1 MEHKYNLSSST
12 WDNKEIDAIKKVID
26 TGFYSMGKY
35 VKSFEE
41 NFANYI
47 GSKYCV
53 MVNSGSSA
61 NLLGIASLFY
71 QRDNPLKKGDEVIV
85 PEVSWSTT
93 YTPLQ
98 QYGLKVKFV
107 DIDIDTLNYDLKKL
121 ETAITDKT
129 RLILAVNLLGNPNN
143 FKIINQFISDKEI
156 VLFEDNCESMGA
168 EFENKKAGT
177 FGEIGTFSTFFSH
190 HISTMEGGLI
200 VTDNEELYHILL
212 SIRAHGWTRNL
223 KDDNP
228 LHTKSDNKFYES
240 FNFILPGYNL
250 RPLEL
255 SGAIGIEQIKKLP
268 KLIEVRRRN
277 AELFRGL
284 FEKNEKI
291 IIQKEIGNSSWFGFS
306 LIINEHLTSIKRHKI
321 IIELEKA
328 GIETR
333 PIVSG
338 NFLKNKVLKF
348 FDYEVSGDLTNSE
361 FLDRNGFFVGN
372 HHYDLTSELK
382 HLQNT
387 LNKFL

>member
-1 MEHKYNLSSST
+1 MKYNLASSS
-12 WDNKEIDAIKKVID
+12 WDHKEIDAMNRVID
-26 TGFYSMGKY
+26 SGFYTMGKN
-35 VKSFEE
+35 VEKFETVFSSF
-41 NFANYI
+41 F
-47 GSKYCV
+47 GSKYAL

-61 NLLGIASLFY
+61 NLLSVAALFFLKS
-71 QRDNPLKKGDEVIV
+71 NPLKRGDEVIV
-85 PEVSWSTT
+85 PSVSWSTT
-93 YTPLQ
+93 YAPLQ

-107 DIDIDTLNYDLKKL
+107 DISLDTLNFDIDKLKA
-121 ETAITDKT
+121 AITDRT
-129 RLILAVNLLGNPNN
+129 RVIFAVNILGNPNEFLKINN
-143 FKIINQFISDKEI
+143 FINNKNIY
-156 VLFEDNCESMGA
+156 LLEDNCESMGA
-168 EFENKKAGT
+168 RYENKFTGTFGIAGT
-177 FGEIGTFSTFFSH
+177 FSSFFSH
-190 HISTMEGGLI
+190 HISTMEGGIIL
-200 VTDNEELYHILL
+200 TDNYELYNIMISL
-212 SIRAHGWTRNL
+212 RAHGWTRNL

-228 LHTKSDNKFYES
+228 LHIKSDNKFYES

-255 SGAIGIEQIKKLP
+255 SGAIGIEQLKKLP

-277 AELFRGL
+277 AELFMSL

-291 IIQKEIGNSSWFGFS
+291 IIQKEIGDSSWFGFS
-306 LIINEHLTSIKRHKI
+306 LIINEHVTSIKRDKI

-348 FDYEVSGDLTNSE
+348 FDYEVSGTLSNSD

-382 HLQNT
+382 HLQDT

>member
-1 MEHKYNLSSST
+1 MKYNLASSS
-12 WDNKEIDAIKKVID
+12 WDHKEIDAMNRVID
-26 TGFYSMGKY
+26 SGFYTMGKN
-35 VKSFEE
+35 VEKFESIFSSF
-41 NFANYI
+41 F
-47 GSKYCV
+47 GSKYAL
-53 MVNSGSSA
+53 MLNSGSSA
-61 NLLGIASLFY
+61 NLLSVAALFFLKN
-71 QRDNPLKKGDEVIV
+71 NPLQRGDEVIV
-85 PEVSWSTT
+85 PSVSWSTT
-93 YTPLQ
+93 YAPLQ

-107 DIDIDTLNYDLKKL
+107 DISLDTLNFDLDKL
-121 ETAITDKT
+121 KAAITDKT
-129 RLILAVNLLGNPNN
+129 RAIFAVNILGNPNE
-143 FKIINQFISDKEI
+143 FLKINNIIKNKNIY
-156 VLFEDNCESMGA
+156 LLEDNCESMGA
-168 EFENKKAGT
+168 KYENQFTGTFGIAGT
-177 FGEIGTFSTFFSH
+177 FSSFFSH
-190 HISTMEGGLI
+190 HISTMEGGMIL
-200 VTDNEELYHILL
+200 TDNYELYNIML
-212 SIRAHGWTRNL
+212 SLRAHGWTRNL

-228 LHTKSDNKFYES
+228 LHIKSDNKFYES

-291 IIQKEIGNSSWFGFS
+291 IIQKEIGDSSWFGFS
-306 LIINEHLTSIKRHKI
+306 LIINEHVTSIKRDKI

-348 FDYEVSGDLTNSE
+348 FDYEISGSLSNSE

-382 HLQNT
+382 HLKNT

>member
-1 MEHKYNLSSST
+1 MKYNLASSS
-12 WDNKEIDAIKKVID
+12 WDHKEIDAMNRVID
-26 TGFYSMGKY
+26 SGFYTMGKN
-35 VKSFEE
+35 VEKFESIFSSF
-41 NFANYI
+41 F
-47 GSKYCV
+47 GSKYAL
-53 MVNSGSSA
+53 MLNSGSSA
-61 NLLGIASLFY
+61 NLLSVAALFFLKN
-71 QRDNPLKKGDEVIV
+71 NPLQRGDEVIV
-85 PEVSWSTT
+85 PSVSWSTT
-93 YTPLQ
+93 YAPLQ

-107 DIDIDTLNYDLKKL
+107 DISLDTLNFDLDKL
-121 ETAITDKT
+121 KAAITDKT
-129 RLILAVNLLGNPNN
+129 RAIFAVNILGNPNE
-143 FKIINQFISDKEI
+143 FLKINNIIKNKNIY
-156 VLFEDNCESMGA
+156 LLEDNCESMGA
-168 EFENKKAGT
+168 KYENQFTGTFGIAGT
-177 FGEIGTFSTFFSH
+177 FSSFFSH
-190 HISTMEGGLI
+190 HISTMEGGMIL
-200 VTDNEELYHILL
+200 TDNYELYNIML
-212 SIRAHGWTRNL
+212 SLRAHGWTRNL

-228 LHTKSDNKFYES
+228 LHIKSDNKFYES

-277 AELFRGL
+277 AELFKGL
-284 FEKNEKI
+284 FEKNEKT

-306 LIINEHLTSIKRHKI
+306 LIINENVTSIKRDKI

-348 FDYEVSGDLTNSE
+348 FDYEVSGDLSNSE

-382 HLQNT
+382 HLKNT

>member
-1 MEHKYNLSSST
+1 MKYNLASSS
-12 WDNKEIDAIKKVID
+12 WDHKEIDAMNRVID
-26 TGFYSMGKY
+26 SGFYTMGKN
-35 VKSFEE
+35 VEKFESIFSSF
-41 NFANYI
+41 F
-47 GSKYCV
+47 GSKYAL
-53 MVNSGSSA
+53 MLNSGSSA
-61 NLLGIASLFY
+61 NLLSVAALFFLKN
-71 QRDNPLKKGDEVIV
+71 NPLQRGDEVIV
-85 PEVSWSTT
+85 PSVSWSTT
-93 YTPLQ
+93 YAPLQ

-107 DIDIDTLNYDLKKL
+107 DISLDTLNFDLDKL
-121 ETAITDKT
+121 KEAITDKT
-129 RLILAVNLLGNPNN
+129 RAIFAVNILGNPNE
-143 FKIINQFISDKEI
+143 FLKINNIIKNKNIYL
-156 VLFEDNCESMGA
+156 VEDNCESMGA
-168 EFENKKAGT
+168 KYENQFTGTFGIAGT
-177 FGEIGTFSTFFSH
+177 FSSFFSH
-190 HISTMEGGLI
+190 HISTMEGGMIL
-200 VTDNEELYHILL
+200 TDNYELYNIML
-212 SIRAHGWTRNL
+212 SLRAHGWTRNL

-228 LHTKSDNKFYES
+228 LHIKSDNKFYES

-291 IIQKEIGNSSWFGFS
+291 IIQKEIGDSSWFGFS
-306 LIINEHLTSIKRHKI
+306 LIINEHVTSIKRDKI
-321 IIELEKA
+321 IIELEKV

-348 FDYEVSGDLTNSE
+348 FDYEVSGSLSNSE

>member
-1 MEHKYNLSSST
+1 MKYNLASSS
-12 WDNKEIDAIKKVID
+12 WDHKEIDAMNRVID
-26 TGFYSMGKY
+26 SGFYTMGKN
-35 VKSFEE
+35 VEKFESIFSSF
-41 NFANYI
+41 F
-47 GSKYCV
+47 GSKYAL
-53 MVNSGSSA
+53 MLNSGSSA
-61 NLLGIASLFY
+61 NLLSVAALFFLKN
-71 QRDNPLKKGDEVIV
+71 NPLQRGDEVIV
-85 PEVSWSTT
+85 PSVSWSTT
-93 YTPLQ
+93 YAPLQ

-107 DIDIDTLNYDLKKL
+107 DISLDTLNFDLDKL
-121 ETAITDKT
+121 KEAITDKT
-129 RLILAVNLLGNPNN
+129 RAIFAVNILGNPNE
-143 FKIINQFISDKEI
+143 FLKINNIIKNKNIY
-156 VLFEDNCESMGA
+156 LLEDNCESMGA
-168 EFENKKAGT
+168 KYENQFTGTFGIAGT
-177 FGEIGTFSTFFSH
+177 FSSFFSH
-190 HISTMEGGLI
+190 HISTMEGGMIL
-200 VTDNEELYHILL
+200 TDNYELYNIML
-212 SIRAHGWTRNL
+212 SLRAHGWTRNL

-228 LHTKSDNKFYES
+228 LHIKSDNKFYES

-291 IIQKEIGNSSWFGFS
+291 IIQKEIGDSSWFGFS
-306 LIINEHLTSIKRHKI
+306 LIINEHVTSIKRDKI
-321 IIELEKA
+321 IIELEKV

-348 FDYEVSGDLTNSE
+348 FDYEVSGSLSNSE

>member
-1 MEHKYNLSSST
+1 MKYNLASSS
-12 WDNKEIDAIKKVID
+12 WDHKEIDAMNRVID
-26 TGFYSMGKY
+26 SGFYTMGKN
-35 VKSFEE
+35 VEKFETVFSSF
-41 NFANYI
+41 F
-47 GSKYCV
+47 GSKYAL

-61 NLLGIASLFY
+61 NLLSVAALFFLKN
-71 QRDNPLKKGDEVIV
+71 NPLKRGDEVIV
-85 PEVSWSTT
+85 PSVSWSTT
-93 YTPLQ
+93 YAPLQ

-107 DIDIDTLNYDLKKL
+107 DISLDTLNFDIDKL
-121 ETAITDKT
+121 RAAITDKT
-129 RLILAVNLLGNPNN
+129 RVIFAVNILGNPND
-143 FKIINQFISDKEI
+143 FLKINNIIKNKNIY
-156 VLFEDNCESMGA
+156 LLEDNCESMGA
-168 EFENKKAGT
+168 KYESQFTGTFGIAGT
-177 FGEIGTFSTFFSH
+177 FSSFFSH
-190 HISTMEGGLI
+190 HISTMEGGMIL
-200 VTDNEELYHILL
+200 TDNYELYNIML
-212 SIRAHGWTRNL
+212 SLRAHGWTRNL

-382 HLQNT
+382 HLQDT

>member
-1 MEHKYNLSSST
+1 MKYNLASSS
-12 WDNKEIDAIKKVID
+12 WDHKEIDAMNRVID
-26 TGFYSMGKY
+26 SGFYTMGKN
-35 VKSFEE
+35 VEKFETVFSSF
-41 NFANYI
+41 F
-47 GSKYCV
+47 GSKYAL

-61 NLLGIASLFY
+61 NLLSVAALFFLKN
-71 QRDNPLKKGDEVIV
+71 NPLKRGDEVIV
-85 PEVSWSTT
+85 PSVSWSTT
-93 YTPLQ
+93 YAPLQ

-107 DIDIDTLNYDLKKL
+107 DISLDTLNFDIDKL
-121 ETAITDKT
+121 RAAITDKT
-129 RLILAVNLLGNPNN
+129 RVIFAVNILGNPND
-143 FKIINQFISDKEI
+143 FLKINNIIKNKNIY
-156 VLFEDNCESMGA
+156 LLEDNCESMGA
-168 EFENKKAGT
+168 KYESQFTGTFGIAGT
-177 FGEIGTFSTFFSH
+177 FSSFFSH
-190 HISTMEGGLI
+190 HISTMEGGMIL
-200 VTDNEELYHILL
+200 TDNYELYNIML
-212 SIRAHGWTRNL
+212 SLRAHGWTRNL

-291 IIQKEIGNSSWFGFS
+291 IIQKEIGKSSWFGFS

-382 HLQNT
+382 HLQDT

>member
-1 MEHKYNLSSST
+1 MKYNLASSS
-12 WDNKEIDAIKKVID
+12 WDHKEIDAMNRVID
-26 TGFYSMGKY
+26 SGFYTMGKN
-35 VKSFEE
+35 VEKFETVFSSF
-41 NFANYI
+41 F
-47 GSKYCV
+47 GSKYAL

-61 NLLGIASLFY
+61 NLLSVAALFFLKN
-71 QRDNPLKKGDEVIV
+71 NPLKRGDEVIV
-85 PEVSWSTT
+85 PSVSWSTT
-93 YTPLQ
+93 YAPLQ

-107 DIDIDTLNYDLKKL
+107 DISLDTLNFDIDKL
-121 ETAITDKT
+121 RAAITDKT
-129 RLILAVNLLGNPNN
+129 RVIFAVNILGNPNE
-143 FKIINQFISDKEI
+143 FLKINNIIKNKNIY
-156 VLFEDNCESMGA
+156 LLEDNCESMGA
-168 EFENKKAGT
+168 KYESQFTGTFGIAGT
-177 FGEIGTFSTFFSH
+177 FSSFFSH
-190 HISTMEGGLI
+190 HISTMEGGMIL
-200 VTDNEELYHILL
+200 TDNYELYNIML
-212 SIRAHGWTRNL
+212 SLRAHGWTRNL

-382 HLQNT
+382 HLQDT

>member
-1 MEHKYNLSSST
+1 MKYNLASSS
-12 WDNKEIDAIKKVID
+12 WDHKEIDAMNRVID
-26 TGFYSMGKY
+26 SGFYTMGKN
-35 VKSFEE
+35 VEKFESIFSSF
-41 NFANYI
+41 F
-47 GSKYCV
+47 GSKYAL
-53 MVNSGSSA
+53 MLNSGSSA
-61 NLLGIASLFY
+61 NLLSVAALFFLKNDPL
-71 QRDNPLKKGDEVIV
+71 QRGDEVIV
-85 PEVSWSTT
+85 PSVSWSTT
-93 YTPLQ
+93 YAPLQ

-107 DIDIDTLNYDLKKL
+107 DISLDTLNFDLDKL
-121 ETAITDKT
+121 KAAITDKT
-129 RLILAVNLLGNPNN
+129 RAIFAVNILGNPNE
-143 FKIINQFISDKEI
+143 FLKINNIIKNKNIY
-156 VLFEDNCESMGA
+156 LLEDNCESMGA
-168 EFENKKAGT
+168 KYENQFTGTFGIAGT
-177 FGEIGTFSTFFSH
+177 FSSFFSH
-190 HISTMEGGLI
+190 HISTMEGGMIL
-200 VTDNEELYHILL
+200 TDNYELYNIML
-212 SIRAHGWTRNL
+212 SLRAHGWTRNL

-228 LHTKSDNKFYES
+228 LHIKSDNKFYES

-291 IIQKEIGNSSWFGFS
+291 IIQKEIGDSSWFGFS
-306 LIINEHLTSIKRHKI
+306 LIINEHVTSIKRDKI

-348 FDYEVSGDLTNSE
+348 FDYEISGSLSNSE

-382 HLQNT
+382 HLKNT

>member
-1 MEHKYNLSSST
+1 MKYNLASSS
-12 WDNKEIDAIKKVID
+12 WDHKEIDAMNRVID
-26 TGFYSMGKY
+26 SGFYTMGKN
-35 VKSFEE
+35 VEKFETVFSSF
-41 NFANYI
+41 F
-47 GSKYCV
+47 GSKYAL

-61 NLLGIASLFY
+61 NLLSVAALFFLKN
-71 QRDNPLKKGDEVIV
+71 NPLQRGDEVIV
-85 PEVSWSTT
+85 PSVSWSTT

-107 DIDIDTLNYDLKKL
+107 DISLDTLNFDTDKLKA
-121 ETAITDKT
+121 AITDKT
-129 RLILAVNLLGNPNN
+129 RLIFAVNILGNPND
-143 FKIINQFISDKEI
+143 FLKINNIIKNKNIY
-156 VLFEDNCESMGA
+156 LLEDNCESMGA
-168 EFENKKAGT
+168 KYENQFTGTFGIAGT
-177 FGEIGTFSTFFSH
+177 FSSFFSH
-190 HISTMEGGLI
+190 HISTMEGGMIL
-200 VTDNEELYHILL
+200 TDNYELYNIML
-212 SIRAHGWTRNL
+212 SLRAHGWTRNL

-228 LHTKSDNKFYES
+228 IHIKSDNKFYES

-255 SGAIGIEQIKKLP
+255 SGAIGIEQVKKLP

-277 AELFRGL
+277 AELFKSL

-306 LIINEHLTSIKRHKI
+306 LIINEHVTSIKRDKI

-348 FDYEVSGDLTNSE
+348 FDYEVSGDLSNSE

-382 HLQNT
+382 HLHNT

>member
-1 MEHKYNLSSST
+1 MKYNLASSS
-12 WDNKEIDAIKKVID
+12 WDHKEIDAMNRVID
-26 TGFYSMGKY
+26 SGFYTMGKN
-35 VKSFEE
+35 VEKFETV
-41 NFANYI
+41 FSRFF
-47 GSKYCV
+47 GSKYTL

-61 NLLGIASLFY
+61 NLLSVAALFFLKN
-71 QRDNPLKKGDEVIV
+71 NPLKRGDEVIV
-85 PEVSWSTT
+85 PSVSWSTT
-93 YTPLQ
+93 YAPLQ

-107 DIDIDTLNYDLKKL
+107 DISLDTLNFDTDKLKA
-121 ETAITDKT
+121 AITDKT
-129 RLILAVNLLGNPNN
+129 RLIFAVNILGNPNDFLEIN
-143 FKIINQFISDKEI
+143 NIIKNKNIY
-156 VLFEDNCESMGA
+156 LLEDNCESMGA
-168 EFENKKAGT
+168 KYENQFTGTFGIAGT
-177 FGEIGTFSTFFSH
+177 FSSFFSH

-200 VTDNEELYHILL
+200 LTDNYELYNIML
-212 SIRAHGWTRNL
+212 SLRAHGWTRNL

-228 LHTKSDNKFYES
+228 LHIKSDNKFYES

-277 AELFRGL
+277 AELFKGL

-291 IIQKEIGNSSWFGFS
+291 IIQKEIGDSSWFGFS
-306 LIINEHLTSIKRHKI
+306 LIINEHVTSIKRDKI

-348 FDYEVSGDLTNSE
+348 FDYEVSGDLSNSE

-382 HLQNT
+382 HLHNT

>member
-1 MEHKYNLSSST
+1 MKYNLASSS
-12 WDNKEIDAIKKVID
+12 WDHKEIDAMNRVID
-26 TGFYSMGKY
+26 SGFYTMGKN
-35 VKSFEE
+35 VEKFETVFSSF
-41 NFANYI
+41 F
-47 GSKYCV
+47 GSKYAL

-61 NLLGIASLFY
+61 NLLSVAALFFLKN
-71 QRDNPLKKGDEVIV
+71 NPLKRGDEVIV
-85 PEVSWSTT
+85 PSVSWSTT
-93 YTPLQ
+93 YAPLQ

-107 DIDIDTLNYDLKKL
+107 DISLDTLNFDIDKL
-121 ETAITDKT
+121 RAAITDKT
-129 RLILAVNLLGNPNN
+129 RVIFAVNILGNPND
-143 FKIINQFISDKEI
+143 FLKINNIIKNKNIY
-156 VLFEDNCESMGA
+156 LLEDNCESMGA
-168 EFENKKAGT
+168 KYENQFTGTFGIAGT
-177 FGEIGTFSTFFSH
+177 FSSFFSH
-190 HISTMEGGLI
+190 HISTMEGGMIL
-200 VTDNEELYHILL
+200 TDNYELYNIML
-212 SIRAHGWTRNL
+212 SLRAHGWTRNL

-277 AELFRGL
+277 AELFKGL

-291 IIQKEIGNSSWFGFS
+291 IIQKEIGKSSWFGFS
-306 LIINEHLTSIKRHKI
+306 LIINEHVTPIKRDKI

-348 FDYEVSGDLTNSE
+348 FDYEVSGTLSNSE

-372 HHYDLTSELK
+372 HHYDLESELN
-382 HLQNT
+382 HLQDI
-387 LNKFL
+387 LNKLL

>member
-1 MEHKYNLSSST
+1 MKYNLASSS
-12 WDNKEIDAIKKVID
+12 WDHKEIDVLNRVID
-26 TGFYSMGKY
+26 SGFYTMGKN
-35 VKSFEE
+35 VEKFETVISR
-41 NFANYI
+41 FFR
-47 GSKYCV
+47 SKYTL

-61 NLLGIASLFY
+61 NLLSVAALFFLKN
-71 QRDNPLKKGDEVIV
+71 NPLQRGDEVIV
-85 PEVSWSTT
+85 PSVSWSTT

-107 DIDIDTLNYDLKKL
+107 DISLETLNFDIDKLKA
-121 ETAITDKT
+121 AITDKT
-129 RLILAVNLLGNPNN
+129 RLIFAVNILGNPNDFLEIN
-143 FKIINQFISDKEI
+143 NIIKNKNIY
-156 VLFEDNCESMGA
+156 LLEDNCESMGA
-168 EFENKKAGT
+168 KYENQFTGTFGIAGT
-177 FGEIGTFSTFFSH
+177 FSSFFSH
-190 HISTMEGGLI
+190 HISTMEGGMIL
-200 VTDNEELYHILL
+200 TDNYELYNIML
-212 SIRAHGWTRNL
+212 SLRAHGWTRNL

-348 FDYEVSGDLTNSE
+348 FDYEVSGDLSNSE

-382 HLQNT
+382 HLHNT

>member
-1 MEHKYNLSSST
+1 MKYNLASSS
-12 WDNKEIDAIKKVID
+12 WDHKEIDAMNRVID
-26 TGFYSMGKY
+26 SGFYTMGKN
-35 VKSFEE
+35 VEKFETV
-41 NFANYI
+41 FSRFF
-47 GSKYCV
+47 GSKYTL

-61 NLLGIASLFY
+61 NLLSVAALFFLKN
-71 QRDNPLKKGDEVIV
+71 NPLQRGDEVIV
-85 PEVSWSTT
+85 PSVSWSTT

-107 DIDIDTLNYDLKKL
+107 DISLDTLNFDIDKL
-121 ETAITDKT
+121 RAAITDKT
-129 RLILAVNLLGNPNN
+129 RVIFAVNILGNPND
-143 FKIINQFISDKEI
+143 FLKINNIIKNKNIY
-156 VLFEDNCESMGA
+156 LLEDNCESMGA
-168 EFENKKAGT
+168 KYENQFTGTFGIAGT
-177 FGEIGTFSTFFSH
+177 FSSFFSH
-190 HISTMEGGLI
+190 HISTMEGGMIL
-200 VTDNEELYHILL
+200 TDNYELYNIML
-212 SIRAHGWTRNL
+212 SLRAHGWTRNL

-228 LHTKSDNKFYES
+228 LHIKSDNKFYES

-255 SGAIGIEQIKKLP
+255 SGAIGIEQVKKLP

-277 AELFRGL
+277 AELFKGL
-284 FEKNEKI
+284 FEKNEKT

-306 LIINEHLTSIKRHKI
+306 LIINENVTSIKRDKI

-348 FDYEVSGDLTNSE
+348 FDYEVSGDLSNSE

-382 HLQNT
+382 HLHNT

>member
-1 MEHKYNLSSST
+1 MKYNLASSS
-12 WDNKEIDAIKKVID
+12 WDHKEIDAMNRVID
-26 TGFYSMGKY
+26 SGFYTMGKN
-35 VKSFEE
+35 VEKFETVFSSF
-41 NFANYI
+41 F
-47 GSKYCV
+47 GSKYAL

-61 NLLGIASLFY
+61 NLLSVAALFFLKS
-71 QRDNPLKKGDEVIV
+71 NPLKRGDEVIV
-85 PEVSWSTT
+85 PSVSWSTT
-93 YTPLQ
+93 YAPLQ

-107 DIDIDTLNYDLKKL
+107 DISLDTLNFDVDKLKA
-121 ETAITDKT
+121 AITDRT
-129 RLILAVNLLGNPNN
+129 RVIFAVNILGNPNEFLKINN
-143 FKIINQFISDKEI
+143 FINNKNIY
-156 VLFEDNCESMGA
+156 LLEDNCESMGA
-168 EFENKKAGT
+168 RYENKFTGTFGIAGT
-177 FGEIGTFSTFFSH
+177 FSSFFSH
-190 HISTMEGGLI
+190 HISTMEGGIIL
-200 VTDNEELYHILL
+200 TDNYELYNIMISL
-212 SIRAHGWTRNL
+212 RAHGWTRNL

-228 LHTKSDNKFYES
+228 LHIKSDNKFYES

-255 SGAIGIEQIKKLP
+255 SGAIGIEQLKKLP

-277 AELFRGL
+277 AELFMSL

-291 IIQKEIGNSSWFGFS
+291 IIQKEIGDSSWFGFS
-306 LIINEHLTSIKRHKI
+306 LIINEHVTNIKRDKI

-348 FDYEVSGDLTNSE
+348 FDYEVSGTLSNSD

-382 HLQNT
+382 HLQDT

>member
-1 MEHKYNLSSST
+1 MKYNLASSS
-12 WDNKEIDAIKKVID
+12 WDHKEIDAMNRVID
-26 TGFYSMGKY
+26 SGFYTMGKN
-35 VKSFEE
+35 VEKFESIFSSF
-41 NFANYI
+41 F
-47 GSKYCV
+47 GSKYAL
-53 MVNSGSSA
+53 MLNSGSSA
-61 NLLGIASLFY
+61 NLLSVAALFFLKN
-71 QRDNPLKKGDEVIV
+71 NPLQRGDEVIV
-85 PEVSWSTT
+85 PSVSWSTT
-93 YTPLQ
+93 YAPLQ

-107 DIDIDTLNYDLKKL
+107 DISLDTLNFDLDKL
-121 ETAITDKT
+121 KEAITDKT
-129 RLILAVNLLGNPNN
+129 RAIFAVNILGNPNE
-143 FKIINQFISDKEI
+143 FLKINNIIKNKNIY
-156 VLFEDNCESMGA
+156 LLEDNCESMGA
-168 EFENKKAGT
+168 KYESQFTGTFGIAGT
-177 FGEIGTFSTFFSH
+177 FSSFFSH
-190 HISTMEGGLI
+190 HISTMEGGMIL
-200 VTDNEELYHILL
+200 TDNYELYNIML
-212 SIRAHGWTRNL
+212 SLRAHGWTRNL

-277 AELFRGL
+277 AELFMSL

-291 IIQKEIGNSSWFGFS
+291 IIQKEIGDSSWFGFS
-306 LIINEHLTSIKRHKI
+306 LIINEHVTSIKRDKI

-382 HLQNT
+382 HLQDT